1 MLNILWLSPNFNH
14 YKARFLNHLSSD
26 SDIQLTVLSGSGRER
41 YGDKELDQEWGFT
54 LMKVDVPKKQF
65 GRSIKVKHE
74 IDVICD
80 QFDWIML
87 PAEKKNLSLFHFIL
101 TKRKKTSTF
110 KIFSYNHEALKSGNK
125 FLSIT
130 DKMLTKYYYH
140 KLDRVVFY
148 SESACQNAIR
158 KGLIKSEKAFWANN
172 TIDSSE
178 VDKYYSFQMPPEG
191 HPIILFIGRLIS
203 SKRVTDLFT
212 YYKELKKQHSNLKLE
227 IIGDG
232 PERNIVEDSVVKDR
246 DILWHGTL
254 VEEDKI
260 APIMQRCSMVFVP
273 GLSGL
278 SINHAFA
285 YGRPYLTMKAEKHGP
300 ELDYL
305 IHGKNGYILE
315 GILDKDIQII
325 NELIFDRVKLEQF
338 CINAKQKGEELSVEN
353 WVKQVKS
360 SLLHE

>member
-1 MLNILWLSPNFNH
+1 MLKILWLSPNFNH

-26 SDIQLTVLSGSGRER
+26 PDIQLTVLSGSGRER

-54 LMKVDVPKKQF
+54 LIKVDVPKKQF
-65 GRSIKVKHE
+65 GNSITVKNG

-87 PAEKKNLSLFHFIL
+87 PAEKKNLSLFHFLL

-125 FLSIT
+125 FMSMI

-191 HPIILFIGRLIS
+191 HPMILFIGRLIL
-203 SKRVTDLFT
+203 SKRVADLIA
-212 YYKELKKQHSNLKLE
+212 YYNELKKHHSNLKLE

-232 PERNIVEDSVVKDR
+232 PERRIVEDAILNDKD
-246 DILWHGTL
+246 IKWHGTL
-254 VEEDKI
+254 VDEDKI
-260 APIMQRCSMVFVP
+260 APIMKRCSMVFVP

-285 YGRPYLTMKAEKHGP
+285 YGRPYLTLKAKKHGP
-300 ELDYL
+300 ELSYL
-305 IHGKNGYILE
+305 ISGENGYVLE
-315 GILDKDIQII
+315 GDLHQDIS
-325 NELIFDRVKLEQF
+325 LIEALITEKTKLEKF
-338 CINAKQKGEELSVEN
+338 CLSAKAKGDELSITN
-353 WVKQVKS
+353 WVKQMKM
-360 SLLHE
+360 SLTHE